1 MPKTFQFFWRFL
13 QRLNQNKTKRPQS
26 IPVDREPLKFW
37 PLGNFNVR
45 VRFAFRKSSR
55 SPKGK
60 VVFVCKIS
68 LLMSILT
75 ILEAILADKYRLPSA
90 DF

>member
-45 VRFAFRKSSR
+45 VRFAFRKS
-55 SPKGK
+55 PKGK